1 MISRPVTSIPV
12 IAALLP
18 RGRMLKKV
26 DRLLRGTAELY
37 AFPTWAD
44 FAAFLGTGYVDAAFI
59 DPMVESGVD
68 WGDRLQR
75 LESSQRQRLILY
87 TTLTPELAS
96 VLLHLG
102 RMGIREVVF
111 SRLDDGPQRL
121 TEALALTGVRV
132 INEWCP
138 Y

>member
-1 MISRPVTSIPV
+1 MSVPVV
-12 IAALLP
+12 GALLP
-18 RGRMLKKV
+18 RGRMLRKV
-26 DRLLRGTAELY
+26 DRLLRGTAVLY

-59 DPMVESGVD
+59 DPMVESGAD
-68 WGDRLQR
+68 WGDRLQH
-75 LESSQRQRLILY
+75 LASFQRQRLILY

-96 VLLHLG
+96 VLLRLA
-102 RMGIREVVF
+102 RTGIREVVF
-111 SRLDDGPQRL
+111 SRLDDRPKRL
-121 TEALALTGVRV
+121 TEALALTGVTV

>member
-1 MISRPVTSIPV
+1 
-12 IAALLP
+12 
-18 RGRMLKKV
+18 MLRKV
-26 DRLLRGTAELY
+26 DRLLRGTAVLY

-59 DPMVESGVD
+59 DPMVESGAD
-68 WGDRLQR
+68 WGDRLQH
-75 LESSQRQRLILY
+75 LASFQRQRLILY

-96 VLLHLG
+96 VLLQLA
-102 RMGIREVVF
+102 RTGIREVVF
-111 SRLDDGPQRL
+111 SRLDDRPKRL
-121 TEALALTGVRV
+121 TEALALTGVTV

>member
-1 MISRPVTSIPV
+1 
-12 IAALLP
+12 
-18 RGRMLKKV
+18 MLRKV
-26 DRLLRGTAELY
+26 DRLLRGTAVLY

-59 DPMVESGVD
+59 DPMVESGAD
-68 WGDRLQR
+68 WGDRLKR
-75 LESSQRQRLILY
+75 LESFQRQRLILY

-111 SRLDDGPQRL
+111 NRLDDRPQRL
-121 TEALALTGVRV
+121 TEALAFTGVRV